1 MTSKQYKDLSIK
13 EFTKAAEVYETDHA
27 GVYNMCKKDYP
38 DVLAELEKTRVPA
51 ELAERHNRLV
61 NAAKKPD
68 WDALKK
74 IFEE

>member
-1 MTSKQYKDLSIK
+1 MI
-13 EFTKAAEVYETDHA
+13 
-27 GVYNMCKKDYP
+27 
-38 DVLAELEKTRVPA
+38 LAELEKTRVPA
-51 ELAERHNRLV
+51 ELAERHKRLV

>member
-1 MTSKQYKDLSIK
+1 MKITHIFHSG
-13 EFTKAAEVYETDHA
+13 F
-27 GVYNMCKKDYP
+27 
-38 DVLAELEKTRVPA
+38 LAELEKTRVPA